1 MSLSKH
7 LSTEMAETYGEF
19 SKQLSTERGQQMA
32 ALMATIAMIAL
43 IAGPAL
49 FTGQPLLIAV
59 GVLLA
64 AAVLLGTRRAAALS
78 RRH

>member
-1 MSLSKH
+1 
-7 LSTEMAETYGEF
+7 
-19 SKQLSTERGQQMA
+19 MA

-49 FTGQPLLIAV
+49 FTGQPLLIVV
-59 GVLLA
+59 GVALA
-64 AAVLLGTRRAAALS
+64 ATVLLVTRRAATLS